1 LFGRSYKAAHYRAN
15 SGSAVPKLIR
25 FFKPF
30 RVLSQFTDP
39 DGRATLATF
48 IDVPGVYTAG
58 RLDYD
63 SEGLLLLTDDGALQS
78 RIAHPKHKL
87 EKTYAVQV
95 EGIPTQATLDR
106 LVHGVVLRDGLSR
119 AVSAKP
125 SSEPANLPPR
135 DPPIPPR
142 HRDSSSWVRVVLDT
156 GKNRQVRRMLA
167 AVGHPVLRLMRV
179 RIGPW
184 TVDDLA
190 PGEWKEEA
198 VHLPR

>member
-1 LFGRSYKAAHYRAN
+1 M
-15 SGSAVPKLIR
+15 PKLIR

-30 RVLSQFTDP
+30 RVLSQFTDAE
-39 DGRATLATF
+39 GRATLANF
-48 IDVPGVYTAG
+48 IDVPDVYTAG

-63 SEGLLLLTDDGALQS
+63 SEGLLLLTDDGAVQA
-78 RIAHPKHKL
+78 RIAHPRHKL
-87 EKTYAVQV
+87 EKVYAVQV
-95 EGIPTQATLDR
+95 EGTPTQTTLDR
-106 LVHGVVLRDGLSR
+106 LTHGVALRDGLSR
-119 AVSAKP
+119 AVSAKTMA
-125 SSEPANLPPR
+125 EPALLPAR

-142 HRDSSSWVRVVLDT
+142 HRESSSWVSVVLDT

-167 AVGHPVLRLMRV
+167 AVGHPVLRLVRT

-184 TVDDLA
+184 TLDGLA